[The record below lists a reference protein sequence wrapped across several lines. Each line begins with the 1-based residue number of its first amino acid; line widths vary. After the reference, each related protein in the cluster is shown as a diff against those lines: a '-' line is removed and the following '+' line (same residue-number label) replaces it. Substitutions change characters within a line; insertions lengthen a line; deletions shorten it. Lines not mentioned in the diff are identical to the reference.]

1 MKPYTL
7 LLVMMLGLGTQVAVY
22 AQQTTKPVKVEV
34 VPLNQQ
40 EEPRRMYMYELG
52 DSAILFE
59 DVLLANVSTDQLT
72 RIPIENIKT
81 IKYWN
86 GKTVAIGAGAGAIV
100 GFMIGLAIDSK
111 SDRGDSGGGG
121 GGVNEIGMSF
131 PDFSGLAP
139 FAAAFGG
146 SLAGCV
152 IGLGTASIK
161 IPINGNVSQYRSKKA
176 RLEKFLVK

>member
-1 MKPYTL
+1 MKPCIL
-7 LLVMMLGLGTQVAVY
+7 LLVLMLGLVAPLAVY

-34 VPLNQQ
+34 VPLNKR
-40 EEPRRMYMYELG
+40 EEPQWMYMYELE
-52 DSAILFE
+52 DSAILF
-59 DVLLANVSTDQLT
+59 DGFLLTKPSTDRLT
-72 RIPIENIKT
+72 RIPVENIKT
-81 IKYWN
+81 IKSWN
-86 GKTVAIGAGAGAIV
+86 GKAVAIGAGVGAV
-100 GFMIGLAIDSK
+100 AGFMIGLAIYSK

-121 GGVNEIGMSF
+121 GGVSEIGMSF

-139 FAAAFGG
+139 LASTFGG
-146 SLAGCV
+146 SLVGCV